1 MKPEC
6 GGCDSR
12 VPRRAADAHRMETK
26 YRRQSGL
33 SEIDGGQERAS
44 EGLSSLENHV
54 TNARVGHMRQ
64 DKLEPQGDF
73 SFSHQSVHP
82 PCSCIGIPGSVLPEP
97 AAGNVGM
104 MLEASWSLKRLAGA
118 DSKTDQPDYQDPHSV
133 DTGAS
138 REEHETDGK
147 AVLWSPRENA
157 QSEQM
162 RAHYF

>member
-12 VPRRAADAHRMETK
+12 VPRRVAVAHRLETK

-33 SEIDGGQERAS
+33 SEIDGGQDRAS

-82 PCSCIGIPGSVLPEP
+82 PCSCIGVPGSVLPEP
-97 AAGNVGM
+97 AASDVGT
-104 MLEASWSLKRLAGA
+104 MLQAPWSLKRLAGA
-118 DSKTDQPDYQDPHSV
+118 DSKISQPDYQASHLS
-133 DTGAS
+133 DT
-138 REEHETDGK
+138 
-147 AVLWSPRENA
+147 V
-157 QSEQM
+157 
-162 RAHYF
+162 

>member
-1 MKPEC
+1 MKPVC

-12 VPRRAADAHRMETK
+12 VSRRVAAAHRLESK

-33 SEIDGGQERAS
+33 SEIDGGQDRAS

-73 SFSHQSVHP
+73 SFPHQSVHP

-97 AAGNVGM
+97 AASNVGTTP
-104 MLEASWSLKRLAGA
+104 EASWSLKRLAGA
-118 DSKTDQPDYQDPHSV
+118 DSKISQPDYQASHSV
-133 DTGAS
+133 D
-138 REEHETDGK
+138 
-147 AVLWSPRENA
+147 N
-157 QSEQM
+157 Q
-162 RAHYF
+162 RAATCR

>member
-1 MKPEC
+1 MKPVC

-12 VPRRAADAHRMETK
+12 VPRRVAAAHRLESK

-33 SEIDGGQERAS
+33 SEIDGGQDRAS

-73 SFSHQSVHP
+73 SFSHQSVRP

-97 AAGNVGM
+97 AASNVGT
-104 MLEASWSLKRLAGA
+104 MLEAPWSLKRLAGA
-118 DSKTDQPDYQDPHSV
+118 DSKISQPDYQ
-133 DTGAS
+133 AS
-138 REEHETDGK
+138 HLSDKLGSNC
-147 AVLWSPRENA
+147 V
-157 QSEQM
+157 
-162 RAHYF
+162 

>member
-12 VPRRAADAHRMETK
+12 VPRRAAAAHRMESK

-54 TNARVGHMRQ
+54 TNALVGHMRQ

-82 PCSCIGIPGSVLPEP
+82 PCSCIGIPGGVLPEP

-118 DSKTDQPDYQDPHSV
+118 DSKTSQLDYQASCPV
-133 DTGAS
+133 DRGDSQRVAGSLSIVRGT
-138 REEHETDGK
+138 
-147 AVLWSPRENA
+147 
-157 QSEQM
+157 
-162 RAHYF
+162 F

>member
-12 VPRRAADAHRMETK
+12 VARRCTAMPRLESK

-54 TNARVGHMRQ
+54 TNALVGHMRQ

-82 PCSCIGIPGSVLPEP
+82 PCSCIGMPGGVLPEP
-97 AAGNVGM
+97 AAGHVGM

-118 DSKTDQPDYQDPHSV
+118 DSKISQLDYRVSHSADRV
-133 DTGAS
+133 Q
-138 REEHETDGK
+138 ETDFIIDIK
-147 AVLWSPRENA
+147 R
-157 QSEQM
+157 M
-162 RAHYF
+162 RHDLLRG

>member
-12 VPRRAADAHRMETK
+12 VPRRATAAHRMETK

-33 SEIDGGQERAS
+33 SEIDGGQDRAS

-82 PCSCIGIPGSVLPEP
+82 PCSCIGIPGGVLPEP
-97 AAGNVGM
+97 AAGHVGM
-104 MLEASWSLKRLAGA
+104 ELEASWSLKRLVGAG
-118 DSKTDQPDYQDPHSV
+118 SKINQLGCQALHSV
-133 DTGAS
+133 DTPFLN
-138 REEHETDGK
+138 
-147 AVLWSPRENA
+147 VLTLCTSVR
-157 QSEQM
+157 
-162 RAHYF
+162 